1 MKKSAAKRA
10 LSLLLT
16 LLLALS
22 VLTSCGSAPTIEVSS
37 DGYWVID
44 GKKTDVPAKGK
55 NGTDGEDGTDGENGK
70 NGRDGRPASTGL
82 VARRLGY
89 LVVTDRITLS
99 EGLDVTSTLQALI
112 NANPQTTLYFPD
124 GEYLISD
131 TLKTSANPKKSVS
144 FVFSDGAVL
153 KADPK
158 KFPEGKPLISFGGAE
173 AFNNVTTPGSNYG
186 LEGGILDC
194 SGIANGIEIA
204 SGRET
209 AVRHCLIRNA
219 VIGID
224 LRRGANSGSADAD
237 ISDLRIVG
245 NDTPASVGIYCE
257 ASDNTFSNIR
267 ISHATVGVFMK
278 ACGNSL
284 IDISAVYSFENEAY
298 PDSYGFYD
306 SWDDNFY
313 YHCTSEQFRVGFYF
327 GNASPSSLFLCE
339 ARWTSPLGGEQIA
352 MKCAGKFNSVVTSFR
367 VKFSSSTFAKNK
379 LVDAGGSAGK
389 GYITDV
395 SGSVKN
401 LPEDNAGREYV
412 RGGFFDDE

>member
-1 MKKSAAKRA
+1 
-10 LSLLLT
+10 
-16 LLLALS
+16 
-22 VLTSCGSAPTIEVSS
+22 
-37 DGYWVID
+37 
-44 GKKTDVPAKGK
+44 
-55 NGTDGEDGTDGENGK
+55 
-70 NGRDGRPASTGL
+70 
-82 VARRLGY
+82 
-89 LVVTDRITLS
+89 
-99 EGLDVTSTLQALI
+99 
-112 NANPQTTLYFPD
+112 
-124 GEYLISD
+124 
-131 TLKTSANPKKSVS
+131 
-144 FVFSDGAVL
+144 
-153 KADPK
+153 
-158 KFPEGKPLISFGGAE
+158 
-173 AFNNVTTPGSNYG
+173 
-186 LEGGILDC
+186 
-194 SGIANGIEIA
+194 
-204 SGRET
+204 
-209 AVRHCLIRNA
+209 
-219 VIGID
+219 
-224 LRRGANSGSADAD
+224 
-237 ISDLRIVG
+237 
-245 NDTPASVGIYCE
+245 
-257 ASDNTFSNIR
+257 
-267 ISHATVGVFMK
+267 MK